1 MADSPKSDD
10 NVDVNP
16 IDILIIK
23 GVEKNKILY
32 DPSCYVDEG
41 YKFSELTEYKTLA
54 FESISK
60 TILDRFDKEMTC
72 KYIFVVLGEVIFKLI
87 FKSIYL
93 FI

>member
-16 IDILIIK
+16 NILIIK
-23 GVEKNKILY
+23 EVEKNKILY
-32 DPSCYVDEG
+32 DPSYYVNEG
-41 YKFSELTEYKTLA
+41 YKFTELTEYKTLA

-60 TILDRFDKEMTC
+60 KILDRFDKEMTC
-72 KYIFVVLGEVIFKLI
+72 KYIFVVLGEIIFKLI
-87 FKSIYL
+87 FKLIYL

>member
-41 YKFSELTEYKTLA
+41 YKF
-54 FESISK
+54 
-60 TILDRFDKEMTC
+60 
-72 KYIFVVLGEVIFKLI
+72 IFVVLGEIIFKLI